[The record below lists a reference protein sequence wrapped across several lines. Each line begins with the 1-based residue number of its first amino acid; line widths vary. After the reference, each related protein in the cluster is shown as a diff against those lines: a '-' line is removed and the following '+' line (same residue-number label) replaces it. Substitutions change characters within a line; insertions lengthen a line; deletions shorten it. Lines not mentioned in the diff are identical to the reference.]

1 MWTYRIK
8 YAKLG
13 RIRFISHLDVKRAI
27 TRTLMRANV
36 PLAYSQ
42 GFNPHPKI
50 SLGPPLPLG
59 YESTCEVAD
68 VVLAENMPEES
79 LRQMLE
85 AVMPKG
91 LDLMGVERVSPSS
104 TKLSQASS
112 AHYVIELPEQE
123 IADNAYALV
132 KAFLE
137 KKSVIIERVR
147 KDTRKTVDIRYFVTG
162 AIVAEE
168 ADSRWLHVDISMSG
182 QGSCSA
188 SEVARTAL
196 NLSPER
202 SKCLRIMRTELR
214 LNGRSAKVKMD
225 EKDQKETNQEKSY
238 G

>member
-27 TRTLMRANV
+27 TRALMRANV

-59 YESTCEVAD
+59 YESNCEVAD
-68 VVLAENMPEES
+68 IVLAENMPEKS
-79 LRQMLE
+79 LRQTLE
-85 AVMPKG
+85 AFMPKG
-91 LDLMGVERVSPSS
+91 LDVLGVERVLSDS

-112 AHYVIELPEQE
+112 ARYVIELYGEE
-123 IADNAYALV
+123 IPDTADSLV

-137 KKSVIIERVR
+137 KESAIIERVR
-147 KDTRKTVDIRYFVTG
+147 KDKRKTVDIRQFVTG
-162 AIVAEE
+162 ATVAEE

-188 SEVARTAL
+188 SEVAQAAL

-202 SKCLRIMRTELR
+202 TKCLRIIRTELR
-214 LNGRSAKVKMD
+214 LNDRSSKVKMD
-225 EKDQKETNQEKSY
+225 EKNQKEENEEKRCD
-238 G
+238 